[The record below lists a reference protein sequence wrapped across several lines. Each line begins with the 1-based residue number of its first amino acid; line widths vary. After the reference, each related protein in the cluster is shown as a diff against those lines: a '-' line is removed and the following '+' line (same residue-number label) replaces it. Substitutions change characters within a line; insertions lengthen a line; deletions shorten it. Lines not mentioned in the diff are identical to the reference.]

1 MFIDYFEPSAFLNVT
16 APKFPIYE
24 SKEEE
29 NPDEPSVR
37 DGVSDSYLREL
48 VSSRRDRPRFPESV
62 WPCWL
67 AWAGCAVAGVVH
79 SQTAPMITAP

>member
-37 DGVSDSYLREL
+37 DGVSDSYCGNSFRPAGIGRGSRSRSGHAGWRGRDGPSPVSFILR
-48 VSSRRDRPRFPESV
+48 RRR
-62 WPCWL
+62 
-67 AWAGCAVAGVVH
+67 
-79 SQTAPMITAP
+79 